1 MAEIQPKI
9 VALSEMD
16 TNNGRELYEFLL
28 LDDEEILMSYKS
40 VRDRLIVT
48 NKRLI
53 VVDVQG
59 ITGKKKE
66 FMIIPFSKI
75 STFSCESAG
84 TFDIDA
90 EMKVWCS
97 GLGRIEFEFM
107 KGTDIKPLLRILS
120 VHVC

>member
-9 VALSEMD
+9 VALSEVD
-16 TNNGRELYEFLL
+16 KNDGRELYEFLL

-66 FMIIPFSKI
+66 FMIIPLSKI

-120 VHVC
+120 IHVC

>member
-9 VALSEMD
+9 VALSGVN
-16 TNNGRELYEFLL
+16 TSNGSELYEFLIL
-28 LDDEEILMSYKS
+28 NDEEILISYKS

-53 VVDVQG
+53 VIDVQG

-120 VHVC
+120 MYVC